1 MAVVRLQ
8 CPACAA
14 IVKIT
19 DELASQHPVVRCAQ
33 CQGLV
38 QVAEHRLPD
47 KATKSSTEE
56 KPRLKSGKRLT
67 RKNSVPVGL
76 IVGIVV
82 GVLTFVGVGLGSY
95 YLVTRVTMSK
105 AERLLVNSIEF
116 LDKTSTII
124 ESMQTADDVPGAMQK
139 FLNMQGDLEQLK
151 KDSQEVKQEINAE
164 ESKQLQEKYE
174 TKLKDAAQRAMT
186 SFGSLMGKPQVMA
199 AMRKYE
205 QENGG
210 ALAKM
215 SAGMNMGNVF
225 GNMPFMPNP
234 SRPPMAGNNPPSI
247 PNPSNNENTGNA
259 RSSGDRFKLDAA
271 IANKK
276 GCLTG
281 IASTLESIKDS
292 TSFTVAMSTL
302 KDMKNDLV
310 QLNRD
315 IKELEDQNYRPES
328 ANARRNLQEF
338 ESINRQIGV
347 QLGRL
352 ERIDELSSQ
361 LGQLTTMLASA
372 GLATSSSGTEVAGN
386 NPPPANPFEPAAG
399 NNSGRSGNTPPPA
412 NPFEPATGNNAGN
425 AKNNPFEP
433 APSKSGGS
441 MPNRGS
447 SALDDTI
454 GRLTGGDW
462 VKKRDALNELQSA
475 KVEDDRRKEVLD
487 ALFNLFDDKDIHSK
501 VDVLKVYK
509 KWASTQEQKERLGTI
524 AETLLADTWVKKD
537 ILRFYADNK
546 VTSASTEVARKLKDV
561 FDRKEA
567 AECLIAIGSEAEPA
581 VLPHLSDL
589 DSQVRHIAIEVL
601 ARIGTRKSVPELQK
615 LNNDRNVG
623 LAARQAIKIIM
634 ARK

>member
-47 KATKSSTEE
+47 KAIKSSTEE
-56 KPRLKSGKRLT
+56 KPRLKSSKRLS
-67 RKNSVPVGL
+67 RKSSIPVGM
-76 IVGIVV
+76 IVGIILGVV
-82 GVLTFVGVGLGSY
+82 AFVGMGVGSY

-105 AERLLVNSIEF
+105 PERLLVNAIEF
-116 LDKTSTII
+116 LDKTSNII

-139 FLNMQGDLEQLK
+139 FLNMQDEIAQMK
-151 KDSQEVKQEINAE
+151 KDVQEMKQEEVNPE
-164 ESKQLQEKYE
+164 ESKRLREKYE
-174 TKLKDAAQRAMT
+174 PKLKEVIQRAQT
-186 SFGSLMGKPQVMA
+186 SFGSMVTKPAVMA
-199 AMRKYE
+199 ALRKYE
-205 QENGG
+205 VENRA
-210 ALAKM
+210 ALAKLG
-215 SAGMNMGNVF
+215 SVLNMGSML

-234 SRPPMAGNNPPSI
+234 SQPPMANNNPPS
-247 PNPSNNENTGNA
+247 PPPSNNDIAKNTQPT
-259 RSSGDRFKLDAA
+259 GDKFRLDAA
-271 IANKK
+271 LSSKK
-276 GCLTG
+276 HLMAGLV
-281 IASTLESIKDS
+281 STLETIKDS
-292 TSFTVAMSTL
+292 SSFRVALENL
-302 KDMKNDLV
+302 KLTKE
-310 QLNRD
+310 QLIQSNRD
-315 IKELEDQNYRPES
+315 IKELEEQNYQYDT
-328 ANARRNLQEF
+328 AQARRTF
-338 ESINRQIGV
+338 EEIDRINRQIGV

-352 ERIDELSSQ
+352 ERIDELSSE
-361 LGQLTTMLASA
+361 LGQLTTLLASA
-372 GLATSSSGTEVAGN
+372 GVVTSSKGDGVAN
-386 NPPPANPFEPAAG
+386 NTPPSNPFEPAAG
-399 NNSGRSGNTPPPA
+399 NNSGRTGSTPPAA
-412 NPFEPATGNNAGN
+412 NPFEPAPGNSAGN
-425 AKNNPFEP
+425 TNTNPFEP

-441 MPNRGS
+441 MPSRGS
-447 SALDDTI
+447 SALDATL
-454 GRLTGGDW
+454 GKLTGGDW

-475 KVEDDRRKEVLD
+475 KVEDDRRKDVLD
-487 ALFNLFDDKDIHSK
+487 ALFNLFDDKDINSK

-524 AETLLADTWVKKD
+524 AESLLADTWVKKD

-546 VTSASTEVARKLKDV
+546 VVSASTEVARKLKDV

-581 VLPHLSDL
+581 VLPHLTDL
-589 DSQVRHIAIEVL
+589 DGQVRHMAIEVL

-615 LNNDRNVG
+615 LNNDRQVG

>member
-14 IVKIT
+14 IVKIS
-19 DELASQHPVVRCAQ
+19 DQLASQHPVVRCAQ

-47 KATKSSTEE
+47 KTTKTEE
-56 KPRLKSGKRLT
+56 KPRLKSSKRLT
-67 RKNSVPVGL
+67 RKSSLPVGM
-76 IVGIVV
+76 IVGVVV
-82 GVLTFVGVGLGSY
+82 GVLAFVGVGLGSY

-105 AERLLVNSIEF
+105 AERLLVDSIEI

-124 ESMQTADDVPGAMQK
+124 ESMQTADDVPVAMQK
-139 FLNMQGDLEQLK
+139 FLNMQDAIEQMK
-151 KDSQEVKQEINAE
+151 KDVQEVKQGEVNPE
-164 ESKQLQEKYE
+164 ESKRLQEKYD
-174 TKLKDAAQRAMT
+174 TKLKEAVQRAMT

-205 QENGG
+205 QENRA
-210 ALAKM
+210 ALAKLG
-215 SAGMNMGNVF
+215 SVMNMGNMF
-225 GNMPFMPNP
+225 GNLQLMPNP
-234 SRPPMAGNNPPSI
+234 SRPPMAANNPPTI
-247 PNPSNNENTGNA
+247 PNPSNNENASNA
-259 RSSGDRFKLDAA
+259 RSSADRFKLDAA
-271 IANKK
+271 ISNKK

-281 IASTLESIKDS
+281 ITSTLESIKDS
-292 TSFTVAMSTL
+292 TSFSVAMSTL

-328 ANARRNLQEF
+328 ANARRNLQEI

-361 LGQLTTMLASA
+361 LGQLTTLLASA

-386 NPPPANPFEPAAG
+386 NPPPTNPFEPAAG
-399 NNSGRSGNTPPPA
+399 NNSGRTGNTPTPA
-412 NPFEPATGNNAGN
+412 NPFEPAPGNN

-441 MPNRGS
+441 MPARGS

-454 GRLTGGDW
+454 SRLTGGDW

-475 KVEDDRRKEVLD
+475 KLEDDRRKDVLD
-487 ALFNLFDDKDIHSK
+487 ALFNLFEDKDIHSK

-524 AETLLADTWVKKD
+524 AESLLADTWVKKD
-537 ILRFYADNK
+537 ILRYYGDNK
-546 VTSASTEVARKLKDV
+546 VVSASTEVARKLKDV

-581 VLPHLSDL
+581 VLLYLSDL

>member
-47 KATKSSTEE
+47 KATRTDE
-56 KPRLKSGKRLT
+56 KPRLKSGKKLS

-82 GVLTFVGVGLGSY
+82 GVLAFVGVGLGSY
-95 YLVTRVTMSK
+95 YLVTRVTVSK

-116 LDKTSTII
+116 LEKTSTII
-124 ESMQTADDVPGAMQK
+124 ESMQTAEDVPGAMQK

-151 KDSQEVKQEINAE
+151 KDSQEVKQEINPE

-234 SRPPMAGNNPPSI
+234 SRPPMAGNTPPSI

-292 TSFTVAMSTL
+292 TSFSVAMSTL

-328 ANARRNLQEF
+328 ANARRNLQEI

-372 GLATSSSGTEVAGN
+372 GVVTSSTGTDVAGN
-386 NPPPANPFEPAAG
+386 NQPSNPFESAGGINTGRSGNTPSPANPFEPAPG
-399 NNSGRSGNTPPPA
+399 N
-412 NPFEPATGNNAGN
+412 N

-441 MPNRGS
+441 MPSRGS

-454 GRLTGGDW
+454 SRLTGGDW

-524 AETLLADTWVKKD
+524 AESLLADTWVKKD
-537 ILRFYADNK
+537 TLRFYADHK
-546 VTSASTEVARKLKDV
+546 VVSASTEVARKLKDV

-567 AECLIAIGSEAEPA
+567 AECLIAIGSEAESA
-581 VLPHLSDL
+581 VIPHLSDL

-615 LNNDRNVG
+615 LNNDRQVG

-634 ARK
+634 AKK